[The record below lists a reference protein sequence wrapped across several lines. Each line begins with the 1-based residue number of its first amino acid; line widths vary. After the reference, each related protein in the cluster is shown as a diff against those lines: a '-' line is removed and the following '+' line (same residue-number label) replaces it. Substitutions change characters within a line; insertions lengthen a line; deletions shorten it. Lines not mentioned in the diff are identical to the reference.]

1 MRNNSSPPAE
11 PSGIDSLIAGRLLAL
26 RQAKA
31 LSLAELAELSG
42 VSKAMISKVE
52 RAESS
57 PTAVLLGRLAAGLGV
72 PLTQLLTEEKAS
84 PRRLRTRADQ
94 EVWRDPEAGY
104 LRRQVAERTASG
116 GVEMVEIEL
125 PRSAQVAYPRW
136 SGKPYRQCLWML
148 EGALRVDYGDER
160 FELAPGDCLDFGV
173 DRPLVFKALGRSGCR
188 YLLVA
193 SPA

>member
-1 MRNNSSPPAE
+1 MGNKSSPPVE
-11 PSGIDSLIAGRLLAL
+11 TSGIDALIAGRLLAL
-26 RQAKA
+26 RQAKS

-42 VSKAMISKVE
+42 VSKAMISRVE

-72 PLTQLLTEEKAS
+72 PLAELLTEDKGS
-84 PRRLRTRADQ
+84 PRRLRSRAEQD
-94 EVWRDPEAGY
+94 VWRDPEAGY
-104 LRRQVAERTASG
+104 LRRQVAERGATG
-116 GVEMVEIEL
+116 GIEMVEIEL
-125 PRSAQVAYPRW
+125 PRSAQVGYPRW

-160 FELAPGDCLDFGV
+160 FELAAGDCLDFSV
-173 DRPLVFKALGRSGCR
+173 DRALVFKALGRAGCR